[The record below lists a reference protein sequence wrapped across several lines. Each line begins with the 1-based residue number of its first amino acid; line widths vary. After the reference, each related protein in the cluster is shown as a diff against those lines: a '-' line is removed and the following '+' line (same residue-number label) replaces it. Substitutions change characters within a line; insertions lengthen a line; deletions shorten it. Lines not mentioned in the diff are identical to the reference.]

1 MFNVLEIGTAEL
13 YYVVL
18 IVSLLPL
25 ATQSRVF
32 LLLLLLLLLLL
43 SLSLSLSVVL
53 YLLTQFSNK
62 VFYIVCLILT
72 PLEYRSC
79 LWLGVQ
85 LLALVVQ
92 NL

>member
-32 LLLLLLLLLLL
+32 LLLLLLLL
-43 SLSLSLSVVL
+43 SLSLSLCVVL